1 MKDTV
6 FPRNWPVMRLPLA
19 QVASILVR
27 PLERQRFARSGLALL
42 PMGELGVGLYS
53 AEGYSKSHDL
63 TPPLQ
68 K

>member
-1 MKDTV
+1 
-6 FPRNWPVMRLPLA
+6 MRLPLA